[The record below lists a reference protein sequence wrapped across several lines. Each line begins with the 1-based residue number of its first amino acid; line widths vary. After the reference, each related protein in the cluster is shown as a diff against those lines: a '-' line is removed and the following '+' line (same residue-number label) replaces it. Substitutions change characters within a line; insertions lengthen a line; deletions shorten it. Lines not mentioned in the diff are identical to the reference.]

1 MNGQPRRGRPHREWL
16 DDITDWCGEN
26 NIPAM
31 LVFGLGLECL
41 VWLRIWHKPQVKKIA
56 CHTGV
61 MVSAGSGNIHV
72 PAHGNC
78 ITCLPAS
85 YLLVIFYLKCAAYKS
100 TYLLTY
106 LLM

>member
-41 VWLRIWHKPQVKKIA
+41 V
-56 CHTGV
+56 
-61 MVSAGSGNIHV
+61 
-72 PAHGNC
+72 
-78 ITCLPAS
+78 
-85 YLLVIFYLKCAAYKS
+85 
-100 TYLLTY
+100 
-106 LLM
+106 